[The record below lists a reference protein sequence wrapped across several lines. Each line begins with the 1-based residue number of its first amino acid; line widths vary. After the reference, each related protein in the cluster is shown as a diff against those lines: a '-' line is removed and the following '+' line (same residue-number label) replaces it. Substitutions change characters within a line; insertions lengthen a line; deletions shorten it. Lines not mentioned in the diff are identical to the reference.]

1 MSLSYRHAHKKKINR
16 KKITKAKYIESGHKQ
31 MNREK
36 KMWRTAG

>member
-1 MSLSYRHAHKKKINR
+1 MLIRKINK

-36 KMWRTAG
+36 KMW